1 MLGID
6 FDKSANGLNPA
17 TKLSLLNYINEL
29 KFGSQFE
36 NETVHPGD
44 PVLLQTEESSELI
57 KASCIFEV
65 LGFEQLAK
73 NMRRFYSETLIETMM
88 KEVRE
93 EAKAKKIISAD
104 RSKAKKG
111 KTNRHQS
118 VALEIATRTWE
129 NIQMQA
135 WRDCLRKYT
144 HTFEL
149 NGMMF
154 LSSELSRSG

>member
-1 MLGID
+1 
-6 FDKSANGLNPA
+6 
-17 TKLSLLNYINEL
+17 
-29 KFGSQFE
+29 
-36 NETVHPGD
+36 
-44 PVLLQTEESSELI
+44 
-57 KASCIFEV
+57 
-65 LGFEQLAK
+65 
-73 NMRRFYSETLIETMM
+73 MM

-129 NIQMQA
+129 KYPNASLAGLSQEI
-135 WRDCLRKYT
+135 YT
-144 HTFEL
+144 HLEL